1 MLNGLAL
8 GRAGFPAGGEHQPV
22 GRGETCALQPSLPIL
37 SVIKSQARTPAG
49 LFAGSAAAVTV
60 THLICREGR
69 GWHTLTSPSAILLF
83 PTAFLTPET
92 TPFFFP

>member
-60 THLICREGR
+60 THLICREAG
-69 GWHTLTSPSAILLF
+69 GGTHLLAPLPSSSFLL
-83 PTAFLTPET
+83 
-92 TPFFFP
+92 PFSLS